1 MRHTGLT
8 SGMPRGK
15 VWRIELRVVHFLN
28 QFFGG
33 LGGEEMANEPLSV
46 ADRPIGPGIALQ
58 QVLGSD
64 AEIVGTIICGDNYF
78 NEEKEIALVALND
91 AFERFNPD
99 IVIAGPA
106 LNAGRYGLAC
116 GEVCIQAD
124 KRGITAV
131 TGMFEENPG
140 ILEYGR
146 EAYIV
151 PTGETP
157 ADLPVRLKAMASLAL
172 KLARGAEMGP
182 AEDEGYLSRG
192 IRKPGLREKRGSAR
206 AVDMLANRVNGRPFV
221 TELPI
226 ITPEVVAPAL
236 FEGNL
241 RTAKVGLV
249 TSGGL
254 VPTGNPD
261 HLPRGGAETY
271 FSYSIDGLDSVDGDS
286 WDCIHRGF
294 FTDISNENPNYIL
307 PLDVLRSME
316 KAGEIGSVHNRF
328 LSISGVGTSVG
339 DSKRI
344 GTQMAAELTDAG
356 VDVCVMVAT

>member
-1 MRHTGLT
+1 
-8 SGMPRGK
+8 
-15 VWRIELRVVHFLN
+15 LRVVHFLN

-33 LGGEEMANEPLSV
+33 LGGEEMANAPLSV
-46 ADRPIGPGIALQ
+46 VDRPVGPGIALQ
-58 QVLGSD
+58 QALGSD

-78 NEEKEIALVALND
+78 NEEKEAALTALID
-91 AFERFNPD
+91 AFDRFSPD

-116 GEVCIQAD
+116 GEVCVQANE
-124 KRGITAV
+124 RGMTAV

-140 ILEYGR
+140 VLEYGSK
-146 EAYIV
+146 AYIV
-151 PTGETP
+151 PTAETP
-157 ADLPVRLKAMASLAL
+157 TDLPVRLKTMAGLAL
-172 KLARGAEMGP
+172 KLASGEEMEP
-182 AEDEGYLSRG
+182 AENEGYLSRG

-221 TELPI
+221 TELPL

-236 FEGNL
+236 FEGDL

-249 TSGGL
+249 TAGGL

-261 HLPRGGAETY
+261 HLARGGSETY

-286 WDCIHRGF
+286 WECIHRGF

-328 LSISGVGTSVG
+328 LSTSGVGTTVG

-344 GTQMAAELTDAG
+344 GAQMAAELKDAG
-356 VDVCVMVAT
+356 VDICVMVAT